1 MTEFRAVLEATPVG
15 DPNHEVAQANLAN
28 ALVAQFERT
37 GDSDALRESIELLSR
52 RSEDKDREAGRL
64 ALLGWALQR
73 DTERSGDVAT
83 IKKAVAARRRA
94 LALTGKSDPTYS
106 DRLADL
112 GGALALRYTLTGST
126 ADLNEAIGLHEAA
139 VARSAA
145 GDPGIAARLTNMGSA
160 LGHKAALTGSIEIL
174 RRSVEAHRE
183 AVEAASTD
191 EPGRAMFLSNLGI
204 ALLREY
210 EASGSQAALDEA
222 IRCHREAVALT
233 AEGQVDRVAR
243 LGNLA
248 ATLTA
253 GYERTSEQNIL
264 DEAVRTYRIAVACA
278 ADQLAYRARY
288 LYGLAGALFYQGL
301 RTGDLAR
308 FNEVV
313 DLLTE
318 ALELTPDGHPNK
330 PNRLGALSSAIFAR
344 FREDPTDLGL
354 LDDAITT
361 LQDELRL
368 LPAGHI
374 ERGRILSTL
383 GALLDG
389 RFEQTGD
396 ARALQEATRFHREAL
411 AATPAGHSER
421 GRILS
426 NLVISLIHQS
436 RAADDDSVLT
446 EAIRR
451 CEEALEYMPPG
462 DSGRAQALQALGAA
476 YTQRYYLTGDSDAAA
491 DGITAFG
498 EAADDETA
506 PARTRIH
513 AGRDGGRLAASAG
526 LTGSALR
533 AFASAVQL
541 LDEAAWAGLG
551 REEQERV
558 LGRLTGLPPDA
569 AAMAITEGRL
579 KHAVELLEQGRG
591 VLLSRQLEAPGQHVA
606 LRKHAPELADQLA
619 RIQRALDQPASG
631 DRVGGD
637 EEAGRLAEPIVAD
650 QRVELARQRDALIQQ
665 IRARPDVR
673 DLVTPPSFSTLAAAA
688 VRGPVVILNISSY
701 RCDALIITGA
711 AVQLVPLP
719 ELSAD
724 AVAGQVE
731 ALLEAADKAVYGVAP
746 VLEWIWDQIVSRVF
760 AHLNL
765 TGPPEVGEQIPH
777 IWWCPT
783 GIAAFL
789 PLHAAGRFTASGP
802 GPNTALNM
810 AVSSYIP
817 TLRTLI
823 QLRER
828 GTGSIPPAAGPLIV
842 AMPQTP
848 GANDLPGAETE
859 ASDLAGRFR
868 HATSLSGPLATHA
881 AVTEAMGR
889 HPWAHFAC
897 HGVQDLLAP
906 SRGRLRLYDEP
917 LTIPQVMALHLGGP
931 SFAFLSA
938 CETYRGGTAIPDEGI
953 TLATA
958 LQLAGYQHVIATL
971 WQISGITA
979 TDVARHVYDKLIDH
993 AGGTTDIKA
1002 EAAAAALR
1010 TAILTLLAES
1020 PEIPPLYWAAYIHT
1034 GP

>member
-1 MTEFRAVLEATPVG
+1 MVLEATPVG
-15 DPNHEVAQANLAN
+15 DPNYEVAQGNLAN
-28 ALVAQFERT
+28 ALVAYFERT
-37 GDSDALRESIELLSR
+37 GDSGALTESIGLLAR
-52 RSEDKDREAGRL
+52 RSGDKDREAARL
-64 ALLGWALQR
+64 LLLGWVLQR
-73 DTERSGDVAT
+73 DAERSGDVAT

-94 LALTGKSDPTYS
+94 LGLTGKSDPAYS
-106 DRLADL
+106 DRLTDL
-112 GGALALRYTLTGST
+112 GGALALQYTLTGNT
-126 ADLNEAIGLHEAA
+126 ADLDEAIDLHEAS
-139 VARSAA
+139 VARSPA
-145 GDPGIAARLTNMGSA
+145 GDPRIAARLTNLGSA
-160 LGHKAALTGSIEIL
+160 LGHKAALTGSRAIL

-210 EASGSQAALDEA
+210 EASGSQAVLDEA
-222 IRCHREAVALT
+222 IRRHREAVALT
-233 AEGQVDRVAR
+233 PEGQVDRVAR

-253 GYERTSEQNIL
+253 AYERTSEQDIL
-264 DEAVRTYRIAVACA
+264 DEVVRTYRIAVADA
-278 ADQLAYRARY
+278 ADQLVYRARY
-288 LYGLAGALFYQGL
+288 LYGLAGALFYQAL

-313 DLLTE
+313 DLLTKV
-318 ALELTPDGHPNK
+318 LELTPDGHPNK
-330 PNRLGALSSAIFAR
+330 PNRLGALSAAIFAR
-344 FREDPTDLGL
+344 FREDPTDLDL

-361 LQDELRL
+361 LQEELRRI
-368 LPAGHI
+368 PSGHI

-436 RAADDDSVLT
+436 QAADDDLVLT
-446 EAIRR
+446 EAIRG

-462 DSGRAQALQALGAA
+462 DSGRAQTLQALGAS
-476 YTQRYYLTGDSDAAA
+476 YTQRYHLTGDSDAAA
-491 DGITAFG
+491 AGITAFG
-498 EAADDETA
+498 EAADDETG
-506 PARTRIH
+506 PARTRIQ
-513 AGRDGGRLAASAG
+513 AGWDGGRLAASAG

-551 REEQERV
+551 RETQERV
-558 LGRLTGLPPDA
+558 LGRLTGLSADA
-569 AAMAITEGRL
+569 AAMAITEGRIER
-579 KHAVELLEQGRG
+579 AVELLEQGRG
-591 VLLSRQLEAPGQHVA
+591 VLLIRQLETPAQYVA
-606 LRKHAPELADQLA
+606 LRAHAPELAEQLA
-619 RIQRALDQPASG
+619 WIQRALDLPASG
-631 DRVGGD
+631 DPVGGD
-637 EEAGRLAEPIVAD
+637 EQAGRLAEPVAAD
-650 QRVELARQRDALIQQ
+650 RRVELARQRDALIQE

-673 DLVTPPSFSTLAAAA
+673 DVVTPPSFSTLAAAA
-688 VRGPVVILNISSY
+688 ICGPVVIVNISRY
-701 RCDALIITGA
+701 RCDALIITSA
-711 AVQLVPLP
+711 TVQLVPLP
-719 ELSAD
+719 GLSAD

-731 ALLEAADKAVYGVAP
+731 ALLEAADKAVQGVTP
-746 VLEWIWDQIVSRVF
+746 VLEWTWDQIVSPVF
-760 AHLNL
+760 AHLGL
-765 TGPPEVGEQIPH
+765 AGPPEVGEQIPH
-777 IWWCPT
+777 IWWCPI
-783 GIAAFL
+783 GAAAFL
-789 PLHAAGRFTASGP
+789 PLHAAGRFTASGL
-802 GPNTALNM
+802 GPDTALKM

-828 GTGSIPPAAGPLIV
+828 GTGSIPPAAGPLVV

-848 GANDLPGAETE
+848 DANDLPSAETE
-859 ASDLAGRFR
+859 ASDLARRFH
-868 HATSLSGPLATHA
+868 HATSLSGSLATHA

-906 SRGRLRLYDEP
+906 SRGRLLLYDEP
-917 LTIPQVMALHLGGP
+917 LTIPQVMALRLGNP

-979 TDVARHVYDKLIDH
+979 TDVARHVYDQLVDH
-993 AGGTTDIKA
+993 TGGATVINA
-1002 EAAAAALR
+1002 EATAAALR